1 MFNGLADFL
10 LELVG
15 ALDYL
20 GVFILMVIE
29 SSFIPFPSEIVIPP
43 AAYLASQGEM
53 NVFVIIAVGTLGSLC
68 GAFVNYFL
76 ALYLG
81 KPLVY
86 KLVRT
91 RWAKF
96 LLLSE
101 EKLVGAEKAFREYGS
116 VSTFVGRLIPAIRQ
130 LISLP
135 AGFVKMDLFKF
146 SFFTALGAGIW
157 VAFLAGFGYF
167 FGVDQSL
174 PVYSYLKYGL
184 IVVGLM
190 LLMIVVFYFKRSRKN
205 SS

>member
-1 MFNGLADFL
+1 MFDGLADFL
-10 LELVG
+10 LEVVG

-43 AAYLASQGEM
+43 AAYLAAQGKM
-53 NVFVIIAVGTLGSLC
+53 NVFGIIAAGTFGSLC

-86 KLVRT
+86 KLIRT
-91 RWAKF
+91 KWAKF

-101 EKLVGAEKAFREYGS
+101 EKLASAEQTFREYGAI
-116 VSTFVGRLIPAIRQ
+116 STFVGRLIPAVRQ

-135 AGFVKMDLFKF
+135 AGFVKMDIVKF
-146 SFFTALGAGIW
+146 SVFTTLGAGIW
-157 VAFLAGFGYF
+157 VSFLAGIGYF
-167 FGVDQSL
+167 VGVDQSL

-184 IVVGLM
+184 MIVGL
-190 LLMIVVFYFKRSRKN
+190 LLLLVVVFYFKRKKS
-205 SS
+205 